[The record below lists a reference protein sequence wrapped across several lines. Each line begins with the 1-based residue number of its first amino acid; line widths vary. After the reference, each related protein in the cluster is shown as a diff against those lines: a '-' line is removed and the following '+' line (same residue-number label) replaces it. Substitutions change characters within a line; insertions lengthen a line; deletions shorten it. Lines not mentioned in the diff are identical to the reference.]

1 MTSFAL
7 SDYQNENV
15 MKISFNDPNLLEWL
29 DAEADYDCLSFG
41 VIKMDYNGMVTE
53 YNRAQFDLTGVA
65 AENAVGKHFFT
76 QVAPCTNNFMV
87 AEKYRQGILDES
99 LPYIFTYITKPTKVE
114 LRLIKG
120 RKGNQYLLAQAPQN
134 D

>member
-1 MTSFAL
+1 
-7 SDYQNENV
+7 
-15 MKISFNDPNLLEWL
+15 MKKLFNDPNLPEWL
-29 DAEADYDCLSFG
+29 DAEVDYDRLSFG
-41 VIKMDYNGMVTE
+41 VVKMDYDGIVTE

-65 AENAVGKHFFT
+65 AENAIGKHFFT

-87 AEKYRQGILDES
+87 AERYRQSILDES

-120 RKGNQYLLAQAPQN
+120 PKGNQYLLAQTPQN

>member
-1 MTSFAL
+1 
-7 SDYQNENV
+7 
-15 MKISFNDPNLLEWL
+15 MKKSFNDPDLPEWL
-29 DAEADYDCLSFG
+29 DAEVDYDQLSFG
-41 VIKMDYNGMVTE
+41 VVKMDHKGIVTE
-53 YNRAQFDLTGVA
+53 YNRTESNLTGIA
-65 AENAVGKHFFT
+65 AENAIGKHFFT

-87 AEKYRQGILDES
+87 AERYSQRILDEF

-120 RKGNQYLLAQAPQN
+120 LKGNQYLLAQTPQN